1 MGNLK
6 PMPQVD
12 TDHGDADHDDA
23 NLDHQD
29 PDHHHEQRDDRSNYG
44 G

>member
-1 MGNLK
+1 MGNLQ